1 VSAPELALATF
12 PADVVELAALR
23 RREAALAA
31 VAARRGLALPEGGGV
46 ATTQGAVALAV
57 RPARWLLLSAPAA
70 TGSAAAHW
78 AEACTGAAV
87 AVDLSCALAALHLAG
102 PAAPAVLARGCRLDL
117 ELFPAGRA
125 AATIIAQVAVI
136 LAALPSGMLILTP
149 ASTARHLR
157 EWLAA
162 AARPFGLTTQG
173 DITLTALSGDPY
185 S

>member
-1 VSAPELALATF
+1 MSAPEVTLATF

-23 RREAALAA
+23 SREAALAA
-31 VAARRGLALPEGGGV
+31 VAARRGPPCPRAAGGDHP
-46 ATTQGAVALAV
+46 GAVALAV

-78 AEACTGAAV
+78 AERAGAAV
-87 AVDLSCALAALHLAG
+87 AVDLSCALAARTL
-102 PAAPAVLARGCRLDL
+102 PAPRPPCWPVAAASISSL
-117 ELFPAGRA
+117 PAGRA
-125 AATIIAQVAVI
+125 AAAVIAQVAVI

-162 AARPFGLTTQG
+162 AARPFGLTTQR